1 MKKPLIG
8 AMVLCHRRAYLLE
21 EIVLQLSKYWPDQS
35 VVHFCMDRPTPEV
48 EAKVAALVRH
58 AITVKCRAYYLDFP
72 VVSSQGERYMEARNV
87 QLEALHEDEPEYIA
101 FWDDDLLMASPEEAV
116 AFIRGGL
123 ADLVY
128 AKKLYLWDKPTQ
140 YTTHLPEHNSV
151 FLFKRRR
158 GDQFPLDRI
167 IQAPEPLHSEAKHVA
182 QMTTPL
188 LDVGYMYEE
197 ERRRI
202 FKAYAKA
209 GKIDGLTQGLLDQP
223 KLVSII
229 SITKNHHNLIQALNE
244 HQPRKPAVH

>member
-1 MKKPLIG
+1 
-8 AMVLCHRRAYLLE
+8 
-21 EIVLQLSKYWPDQS
+21 
-35 VVHFCMDRPTPEV
+35 
-48 EAKVAALVRH
+48 
-58 AITVKCRAYYLDFP
+58 
-72 VVSSQGERYMEARNV
+72 
-87 QLEALHEDEPEYIA
+87 
-101 FWDDDLLMASPEEAV
+101 
-116 AFIRGGL
+116 
-123 ADLVY
+123 VY